1 MVLSLRIYVKAKLEI
16 GLYDTFFETV
26 NVDGT
31 VNGNK
36 YVLTLSRIPPT
47 YPGTRRQGSLEP
59 F

>member
-1 MVLSLRIYVKAKLEI
+1 MKAKLEI
-16 GLYDTFFETV
+16 GLNDTFFETV

-36 YVLTLSRIPPT
+36 YVLTLSRIPSSSDISI
-47 YPGTRRQGSLEP
+47 GTRRQGSLEP